1 MNVDG
6 AVACASIVSKPVIGA
21 LPPQEFTGEGED
33 EITLAGQILPVRIG
47 GPDQLEIAHQMRWA
61 GTRFPLMR
69 GDGHRYGWLAITS
82 ISESHSEL
90 ARTGV
95 PFVVR
100 HSITMIKTEHDIGA
114 RQQIIQGLLSL
125 FNALN

>member
-1 MNVDG
+1 
-6 AVACASIVSKPVIGA
+6 
-21 LPPQEFTGEGED
+21 
-33 EITLAGQILPVRIG
+33 
-47 GPDQLEIAHQMRWA
+47 
-61 GTRFPLMR
+61 MR
-69 GDGHRYGWLAITS
+69 GDGHRYGWFAITS